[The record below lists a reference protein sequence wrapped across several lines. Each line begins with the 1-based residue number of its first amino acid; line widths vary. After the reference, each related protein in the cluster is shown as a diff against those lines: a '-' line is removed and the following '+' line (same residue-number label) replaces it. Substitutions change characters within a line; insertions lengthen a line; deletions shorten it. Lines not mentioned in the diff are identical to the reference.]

1 MFRSIPINAG
11 PFKAGL
17 VCASVLALGACSSHS
32 AADADAGGAKAAAAT
47 QPAPARQKT
56 VFDDQLKALDKAKA
70 VEKQLQ
76 EDKAKQDKAIED
88 QGG

>member
-1 MFRSIPINAG
+1 MFRSIPIKAILMAAG
-11 PFKAGL
+11 
-17 VCASVLALGACSSHS
+17 VLALAACSSHK
-32 AADADAGGAKAAAAT
+32 AADADADAAKAAAVA

-76 EDKAKQDKAIED
+76 EDKKKQDAEIEA

>member
-1 MFRSIPINAG
+1 MARVVLI
-11 PFKAGL
+11 L
-17 VCASVLALGACSSHS
+17 ASLLALAACSGRK
-32 AADADAGGAKAAAAT
+32 AADADAPPPK
-47 QPAPARQKT
+47 QKT

-76 EDKAKQDKAIED
+76 EEKEKHDQEIDA

>member
-1 MFRSIPINAG
+1 MFRSIPIQAALICMSV
-11 PFKAGL
+11 F
-17 VCASVLALGACSSHS
+17 VLAACSSRNAS
-32 AADADAGGAKAAAAT
+32 DPDGEAAKAAAT
-47 QPAPARQKT
+47 VQPAPARQKT

>member
-1 MFRSIPINAG
+1 MFRPILI
-11 PFKAGL
+11 KAGL
-17 VCASVLALGACSSHS
+17 LAASLLALAACSGHK
-32 AADADAGGAKAAAAT
+32 AADADTDAAKTAVAA
-47 QPAPARQKT
+47 QPAPVRQKT

-76 EDKAKQDKAIED
+76 EDKEKRDKAMED